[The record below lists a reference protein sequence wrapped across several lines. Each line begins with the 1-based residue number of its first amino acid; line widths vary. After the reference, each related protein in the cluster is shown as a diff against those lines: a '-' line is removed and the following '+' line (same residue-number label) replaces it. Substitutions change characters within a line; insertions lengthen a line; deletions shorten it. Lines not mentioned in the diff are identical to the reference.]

1 MGILDK
7 LFGAGRGRKDQAR
20 VQQGPEIVPLADRTP
35 IATFEAR
42 LQGVSDVNH
51 DGSSRQAAIRRS
63 AVGEETVLMQEPR
76 PRGHP
81 PVIAVWSA
89 TSGEQLGTLPSDTSG
104 YVLLQARRHD
114 FRSSIQELP
123 EQEDGGV
130 EVVLQIEMFEKQA

>member
-1 MGILDK
+1 DVGPLAE
-7 LFGAGRGRKDQAR
+7 LTAFATCGAR
-20 VQQGPEIVPLADRTP
+20 VKG
-35 IATFEAR
+35 
-42 LQGVSDVNH
+42 GSDVNH